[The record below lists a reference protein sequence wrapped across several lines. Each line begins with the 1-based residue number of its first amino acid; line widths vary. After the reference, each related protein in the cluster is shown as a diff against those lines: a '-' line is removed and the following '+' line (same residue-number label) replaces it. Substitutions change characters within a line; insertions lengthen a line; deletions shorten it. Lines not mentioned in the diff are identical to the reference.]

1 MGLHGHSWE
10 TVQKCNWQTWVIY
23 TSTVFYE
30 TFSLLQ
36 AVPRFYPRLQGSF
49 ANQIGWVQ
57 GVTWMS
63 VGRLLLVPEI
73 FSLDSAGPFNWSFSD
88 VDSIILLLLMK
99 QKIKFFS
106 AEAILQGPE
115 KLAGRTYNT
124 WDYKYP
130 ALWQC
135 TWLGNNSY
143 WHLPYL
149 QEMTGFRLRRR
160 TRAVDRQG
168 NRNMLHCMS
177 VQLWGALI
185 ISTCKRWSQKS
196 TKNYFMQLMV
206 NLMHKGCSLED
217 ISSSQPFLC
226 QCLTDQ
232 CILKLLVPPSLLCY
246 CQLNTC
252 SGCCNIPFSHLT
264 HTWSSP
270 LLSSAFLSCQELQQL
285 EQPLE
290 KKYLQ
295 QNPTHIPPFGR
306 QISYLLKD
314 FSNYFKDLL

>member
-1 MGLHGHSWE
+1 MLKPFYKGQRSWQGGHTTLE
-10 TVQKCNWQTWVIY
+10 TIN
-23 TSTVFYE
+23 
-30 TFSLLQ
+30 
-36 AVPRFYPRLQGSF
+36 
-49 ANQIGWVQ
+49 
-57 GVTWMS
+57 
-63 VGRLLLVPEI
+63 
-73 FSLDSAGPFNWSFSD
+73 
-88 VDSIILLLLMK
+88 
-99 QKIKFFS
+99 
-106 AEAILQGPE
+106 
-115 KLAGRTYNT
+115 
-124 WDYKYP
+124 KYP

-295 QNPTHIPPFGR
+295 QNHTHPTFWQPNQLSFER
-306 QISYLLKD
+306 LFKLLQRSALAEDHVASFHLHVPAAPKGD
-314 FSNYFKDLL
+314 YVEAGQSLLLRLQWEY

>member
-1 MGLHGHSWE
+1 MLKPFYKGQRSWQGGHTTLE
-10 TVQKCNWQTWVIY
+10 TI
-23 TSTVFYE
+23 
-30 TFSLLQ
+30 
-36 AVPRFYPRLQGSF
+36 
-49 ANQIGWVQ
+49 
-57 GVTWMS
+57 
-63 VGRLLLVPEI
+63 
-73 FSLDSAGPFNWSFSD
+73 
-88 VDSIILLLLMK
+88 
-99 QKIKFFS
+99 
-106 AEAILQGPE
+106 
-115 KLAGRTYNT
+115 NT
-124 WDYKYP
+124 
-130 ALWQC
+130 
-135 TWLGNNSY
+135 
-143 WHLPYL
+143 LPYDSVHGL
-149 QEMTGFRLRRR
+149 ATTHIDTCLICRRWQDLDWEGGQGQWTGRE
-160 TRAVDRQG
+160 TGICYTVCQY
-168 NRNMLHCMS
+168 S
-177 VQLWGALI
+177 LWGALI

-295 QNPTHIPPFGR
+295 QNHTHPTFWQTNQLSFER
-306 QISYLLKD
+306 LLK
-314 FSNYFKDLL
+314 LLQRSALAEDHVASFHLHVPAAPKGDYVEAGQSLLLRLQWEY